1 MDQVLMQL
9 ALSRAGFSSLDAFLR
24 EKRLSDGVAEVAL
37 SPYLYGYE
45 LVRIQKGDSL
55 NTIASRYGTSMQAIL
70 TANPGLEPENLTIGR
85 ILVVPLGF
93 PVVPENVP
101 MSYELMGLVVRGLEA
116 RYPVLREQV
125 LGRTA
130 YGRRIIQLRVGQGG
144 RRVYYNA
151 AHHANEW
158 ITSPLVLSCLERLL
172 EAASRGKQ
180 IMGIEARQLLKD
192 ATLYLVPMV
201 NPDGVDLVTGA
212 ASPEQQS
219 AARKIADGYPEI
231 PFPSGWKANLCGVD
245 LNLNYPA
252 RWDEAREIKAELGF
266 ISPAPRDYV
275 GPEPL
280 SEQESRAMFD
290 STETID
296 PALTI
301 AWHTQGKEIY
311 WKFLDLEPEGA
322 RALGEQMAI
331 ASGYR
336 LEEIPYA
343 SSFGGYKD
351 WFIQDF
357 DQPGYTIEAGEG
369 ENPLPISQL
378 PEMIRDN
385 LPIFLLGLTGGAAS
399 SALQTAGMISL
410 PVRYKTEEKALEN
423 DGRPAGPKPLPPGDG
438 VEMAWG

>member
-1 MDQVLMQL
+1 MDQVWMQL
-9 ALSRAGFSSLDAFLR
+9 ALNRAGFSTLDAFLR
-24 EKRLSDGVAEVAL
+24 EKRLPNGVAEMAL

-45 LVRIQKGDSL
+45 LVRVQKGDSL
-55 NTIASRYGTSMQAIL
+55 SAIVSQYGSSVSAIL

-180 IMGIEARQLLKD
+180 LMGIDARQLLEG

-212 ASPEQQS
+212 ASLEQQ
-219 AARKIADGYPEI
+219 AAAKEIAAGYPEI
-231 PFPSGWKANLCGVD
+231 PFPSGWKANLRGVD

-275 GPEPL
+275 GPESL
-280 SEQESRAMFD
+280 SERESRAMFN

-296 PALTI
+296 PELTI

-322 RALGEQMAI
+322 RTLGEQMAI
-331 ASGYR
+331 SSGYR

-357 DQPGYTIEAGEG
+357 DRPGYTIEAGEG
-369 ENPLPISQL
+369 ENPLPLSQL

-385 LPIFLLGLTGGAAS
+385 FPIFLLGLTGGAAAK
-399 SALQTAGMISL
+399 ALQTLGTTL
-410 PVRYKTEEKALEN
+410 PKQHRTKRQETSPDA
-423 DGRPAGPKPLPPGDG
+423 RPSVLRPLPPGNG
-438 VEMAWG
+438 IEMTWG

>member
-1 MDQVLMQL
+1 MDQVWMQL
-9 ALSRAGFSSLDAFLR
+9 ALKRAGFSTLDAFLR
-24 EKRLSDGVAEVAL
+24 EKRLSEGVSEMAL

-45 LVRIQKGDSL
+45 LVRIQRGDSL
-55 NTIASRYGTSMQAIL
+55 SAIASRYGSSVSSIL

-85 ILVVPLGF
+85 ILVIPLGF
-93 PVVPENVP
+93 PVVPEDVP
-101 MSYELMGLVVRGLEA
+101 MSYGLMELVIRGLEA
-116 RYPVLREQV
+116 RYPALREQA

-130 YGRRIIQLRVGQGG
+130 YGRRVIQLRAGQGG

-158 ITSPLVLSCLERLL
+158 ITSPLVLSCLERML

-180 IMGIEARQLLKD
+180 LMGVDVRQLLEE

-212 ASPEQQS
+212 ASPEQQ
-219 AARKIADGYPEI
+219 AAAKEIAAGYPEI
-231 PFPSGWKANLCGVD
+231 PFPSGWKANLRGVD

-252 RWDEAREIKAELGF
+252 RWDEAREIKEELGF
-266 ISPAPRDYV
+266 TSPAPRDYV

-280 SEQESRAMFD
+280 SEQETRAMFD

-322 RALGEQMAI
+322 RAQGEQMAA

-357 DQPGYTIEAGEG
+357 DRPGYTIEAGEG
-369 ENPLPISQL
+369 GNPLPLSQL
-378 PEMIRDN
+378 PEMIQDN
-385 LPIFLLGLTGGAAS
+385 LPIFLLGLTGGAAAT
-399 SALQTAGMISL
+399 ALQTMGAVL
-410 PVRYKTEEKALEN
+410 PAVKQRAPQQGNATDA
-423 DGRPAGPKPLPPGDG
+423 RPDTPRPLPPGDG
-438 VEMAWG
+438 IEMAWG